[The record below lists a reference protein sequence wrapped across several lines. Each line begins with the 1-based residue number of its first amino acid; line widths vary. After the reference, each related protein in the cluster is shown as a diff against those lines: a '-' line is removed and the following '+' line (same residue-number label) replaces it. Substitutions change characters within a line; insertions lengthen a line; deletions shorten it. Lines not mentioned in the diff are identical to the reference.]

1 MVAVDIARVIELYAP
16 AISGG
21 GRVGSGYRVGA
32 GLALT
37 AAHVV
42 AALPVWRAD
51 EPVPAD
57 ADAPGVCWVRPLGER
72 SWVPTVVAWR
82 DEDKDVAVLRLAT
95 AAPPLP
101 AGLDPTWMH

>member
-1 MVAVDIARVIELYAP
+1 MDIARVIELYAP

-32 GLALT
+32 SLALT

-51 EPVPAD
+51 EQLAAHAEVHD
-57 ADAPGVCWVRPLGER
+57 QR
-72 SWVPTVVAWR
+72 
-82 DEDKDVAVLRLAT
+82 VAVHGQPDVLAT
-95 AAPPLP
+95 PAHIADLTTAEGRAALVDGVSRHRGGSI
-101 AGLDPTWMH
+101 ATVSSSMC